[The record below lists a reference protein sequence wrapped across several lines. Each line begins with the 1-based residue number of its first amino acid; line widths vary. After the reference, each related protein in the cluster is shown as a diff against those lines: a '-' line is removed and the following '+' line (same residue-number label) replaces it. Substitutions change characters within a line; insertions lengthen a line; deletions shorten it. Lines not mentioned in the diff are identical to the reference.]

1 MNSCT
6 GKMGKSVIEAAMNA
20 GLDPLPVS
28 FSCEEDSGKIIE
40 VGGKDF
46 ELYGP
51 KEREDALAKV
61 FNENPGL
68 IVVDYTVPMAVNG
81 KHL

>member
-1 MNSCT
+1 
-6 GKMGKSVIEAAMNA
+6 MGKSVIEAAMNA
-20 GLDPLPVS
+20 GLDPVPVS
-28 FSCEEDSGKIIE
+28 FACEEDSGKIVE

-46 ELYGP
+46 ELHGP
-51 KEREDALAKV
+51 SKREDVLAKV
-61 FNENPGL
+61 FSENPGL